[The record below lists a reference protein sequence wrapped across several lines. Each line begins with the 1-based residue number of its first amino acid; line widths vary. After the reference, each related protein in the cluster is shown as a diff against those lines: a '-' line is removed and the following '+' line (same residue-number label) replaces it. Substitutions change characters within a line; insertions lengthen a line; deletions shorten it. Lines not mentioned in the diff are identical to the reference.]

1 MDDLEDR
8 LSLMGQRLR
17 ASAPPVADVAARSRT
32 VHRRRRVVQIAS
44 VAGLVIIVAVGA
56 VSIGAV
62 LDSPS
67 SVVVG
72 SVEDDPSPPGG
83 PPSEQMGNPGRL
95 DVGTEAGRLVVELE
109 IVPGRVE
116 ALRDVNQAMGG
127 GERGT
132 DSAALGPEWVLLNA
146 EESEVTIEFGS
157 GANLER
163 WGSGEWVPVAPLPG
177 TADIH
182 ELTPGSAFRGIV
194 PLVEIPDFD
203 VFVEASGSG
212 DAQALIDA
220 LRPLQPGWYRMT
232 TSVTP
237 TASGTSDQSETF
249 KIQATFEILDPSGS
263 T

>member
-8 LSLMGQRLR
+8 LRVMGQSLR
-17 ASAPPVADVAARSRT
+17 ASAPPVGDVAARSRT

-44 VAGLVIIVAVGA
+44 VAGIVVIVALGV
-56 VSIGAV
+56 VSIGV
-62 LDSPS
+62 LLDSPAG
-67 SVVVG
+67 VVVG
-72 SVEDDPSPPGG
+72 SVEDDPVRSGG
-83 PPSEQMGNPGRL
+83 PPNEQLENPGRL
-95 DVGTEAGRLVVELE
+95 DVGTEAGRLVVEVE
-109 IVPGRVE
+109 IVPGRIE
-116 ALRDVNQAMGG
+116 ALRDVDQALGV
-127 GERGT
+127 GEADADPG
-132 DSAALGPEWVLLNA
+132 ALGPEWVLLNA

-163 WGSGEWVPVAPLPG
+163 WSSGDWVPVAPLPG

-182 ELTPGSAFRGIV
+182 ELTPGNEFRGVV

-203 VFVEASGSG
+203 AFVEASGSG

-237 TASGTSDQSETF
+237 AASETSDESETF
-249 KIQATFEILDPSGS
+249 KVQATFEILDPSGS
-263 T
+263 S